1 MTNKTDSSDIRWG
14 GYIPWFLRH
23 EDIPGSGNFLLFFNR
38 LSHRVYQLLYHDE
51 VGIKNMPHFGSMLE
65 SKSLQRYRYTYK
77 SEYGSYSLACGVRDY
92 FDTDTIENEMKS
104 AIYNDPVEVELH
116 ESFRK
121 IKLSSYGGFRGG
133 LEGDSKKLQQEYQRM
148 EIKAKS
154 SRNTREEVYY
164 RPLFIQRLGVLEIL
178 LRILPHNSEWFI
190 DFVSDIRKY
199 LAESG
204 VMLDINISNYNIE
217 LLEEPLLQKEVIDNL
232 LPRLRSRFP
241 ERADELIK
249 TYHDTLRGEN
259 FDDIFIGAF
268 KTLEEIGRSLTGDK
282 NFEFS
287 NASLKKYYSGL
298 HETIHLT
305 IIKLNAHRGDK
316 GGHGR
321 STPAPYE
328 MRYLLFSIYNIA
340 LLMLDYKDAT

>member
-1 MTNKTDSSDIRWG
+1 MTKKTDSSDIRWG
-14 GYIPWFLRH
+14 GYIPWFFRH
-23 EDIPGSGNFLLFFNR
+23 EDIPGSGNFLLLFDR
-38 LSHRVYQLLYHDE
+38 ISHRLHQLLYHNE
-51 VGIKNMPHFGSMLE
+51 VGIKNMPHFGSILE
-65 SKSLQRYRYTYK
+65 SKSLQRYRYIYK
-77 SEYGSYSLACGVRDY
+77 SEYGSNSFAYGVRDY
-92 FDTDTIENEMKS
+92 FDSETLKNEMEP
-104 AIYNDPVEVELH
+104 AFYNDPVEVELR
-116 ESFRK
+116 EFFKKMR
-121 IKLSSYGGFRGG
+121 LSSYGGFKGG
-133 LEGDSKKLQQEYQRM
+133 FDGDPKVFQQEYQRM

-154 SRNTREEVYY
+154 SKNEREQVYY

-178 LRILPHNSEWFI
+178 LRILPKNSEWFT
-190 DFVSDIRKY
+190 DFVADIRKY

-204 VMLDINISNYNIE
+204 VMLDINTSNYNIE

-249 TYHDTLRGEN
+249 AYHDTLRGEN

-268 KTLEEIGRSLTGDK
+268 KTLEEIGRSLTGDN

-287 NASLKKYYSGL
+287 NAFLKKYYSGL
-298 HETIHLT
+298 HETIHTT

-328 MRYLLFSIYNIA
+328 IRYLLFSILNIA
-340 LLMLDYKDAT
+340 LLMLDYVEVT